1 MIDKDSLP
9 DCLEVTAWTEDAQGE
24 LDEIMGVRHREYQVE
39 GVQFHPESILTEH
52 GYALLQ
58 NFLEQASAGRRQ
70 PRREMMEIQA
80 AIKSVMARQDLSID
94 EMASVM
100 QQIMTGECTAS
111 QIGGFLVGL
120 RMKGES
126 VDELSAAARVMR
138 ELSTRV
144 EVGCDHLVDTAGTGG
159 DSSGSFNISTASA
172 IVAAAAGAHVAKHGN
187 RSMTS
192 KSGSADLLE
201 AAGVKLDISPA
212 QIGECIEQVGV
223 GFMFAPA
230 HHGAM
235 KHAIGPRR
243 EMAVRTMFN
252 VLGPLTNP
260 AGAPNQII
268 GVFDAEL
275 VEPMARVLQQLG
287 SHHVMVVHGEDG
299 MDEISISAPTKVAEL
314 KGGQVNSYTLAP
326 ADFGM
331 QTASVEELRVE
342 SAEQSLAMV
351 RSVFADQPGAPRDIV
366 CLNAGAAI
374 YVSGLTDTLAA
385 GVDAARAAISEGK
398 AAAVLDNLVARTNG
412 A

>member
-1 MIDKDSLP
+1 
-9 DCLEVTAWTEDAQGE
+9 
-24 LDEIMGVRHREYQVE
+24 
-39 GVQFHPESILTEH
+39 
-52 GYALLQ
+52 
-58 NFLEQASAGRRQ
+58 
-70 PRREMMEIQA
+70 MEIQA
-80 AIKSVMARQDLSID
+80 AIKSVMARHDLSIE
-94 EMASVM
+94 EMTSVM
-100 QQIMTGECTAS
+100 QQIMTGECTPS

-126 VDELSAAARVMR
+126 VDELAAAARVMR
-138 ELSTRV
+138 ELSTSV
-144 EVGCDHLVDTAGTGG
+144 EVGCDNLVDTAGTGG

-192 KSGSADLLE
+192 NSGSADVLE

-212 QIGECIEQVGV
+212 RIGECIEQVGV

-243 EMAVRTMFN
+243 EMAVRTVFN

-268 GVFDAEL
+268 GVFDGEL
-275 VEPMARVLQQLG
+275 VELMARVLQRLG

-299 MDEISISAPTKVAEL
+299 MDEISISAPTRVAEL
-314 KGGQVNSYTLAP
+314 KNGEISSYTLSP

-331 QTASVEELRVE
+331 QTAAVETLRVE
-342 SAEQSLAMV
+342 SAQQSLEMIRAV
-351 RSVFADQPGAPRDIV
+351 LADQAGPARDIV

-374 YVSGLTDTLAA
+374 YVSGRSDSLAA
-385 GVDAARAAISEGK
+385 GVDAARATLGSGK
-398 AAAVLDNLVARTNG
+398 AAAVLDGLVARTN
-412 A
+412 AP